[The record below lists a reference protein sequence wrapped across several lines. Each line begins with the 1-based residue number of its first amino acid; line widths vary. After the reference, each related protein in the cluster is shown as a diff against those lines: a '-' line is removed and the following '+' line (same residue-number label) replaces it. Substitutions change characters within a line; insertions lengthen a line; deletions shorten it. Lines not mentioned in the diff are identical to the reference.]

1 MTNDAMKNVVP
12 GVFATAEQAEAA
24 IGALRALGFGNDDLG
39 EAVSDPAHHRL
50 MDKSDSEMLDG
61 LAIGAAIGTPVGVLV
76 GIGLVFLTVP
86 GLVALGVGGV
96 LVGVYLGG
104 GFGIYLGAVLG
115 LAAKMH
121 RVTAIERRFK
131 IPLDGNNVQI
141 VVLAGRQAMAV
152 RQIMEQY
159 GATRMAAA
167 LA

>member
-1 MTNDAMKNVVP
+1 MANDAMKSVVP
-12 GVFATAEQAEAA
+12 GVFASAEQAEAA
-24 IGALRALGFGNDDLG
+24 IGALRALGFDNDDLG
-39 EAVSDPAHHRL
+39 DAVPDPAHHL
-50 MDKSDSEMLDG
+50 MDNSDAEMLHG

-96 LVGVYLGG
+96 MVGVYLGG

-121 RVTAIERRFK
+121 RVTAIERQFK
-131 IPLDGNNVQI
+131 IPLDGSNVQI
-141 VVLAGRQAMAV
+141 VVLAGRQATAV
-152 RQIMEQY
+152 RQIMEQH

>member
-1 MTNDAMKNVVP
+1 MTNAAMNSVVP
-12 GVFATAEQAEAA
+12 GVFATAEQADAA
-24 IGALRALGFGNDDLG
+24 IGALRELGFDNDDLG

-50 MDKSDSEMLDG
+50 MDNSDSEMLHG

-76 GIGLVFLTVP
+76 GIGIVLLAVP
-86 GLVALGVGGV
+86 GLLALGVGGV
-96 LVGVYLGG
+96 MVGVYLGG

-121 RVTAIERRFK
+121 QVTAIERQYK
-131 IPLDGNNVQI
+131 LVLDGSNVQI
-141 VVLAGRQAMAV
+141 VVLAGRQATAV
-152 RQIMEQY
+152 RQIMAQH

>member
-1 MTNDAMKNVVP
+1 MTNDAMQRVVP

-24 IGALRALGFGNDDLG
+24 IGALRELGFDNDDLG
-39 EAVSDPAHHRL
+39 DAVSDLAHHL
-50 MDKSDSEMLDG
+50 MDKSDAEMLHG

-86 GLVALGVGGV
+86 GLVALGVGGL

-104 GFGIYLGAVLG
+104 GFGVYLGSMLG

-121 RVTAIERRFK
+121 RVTAIERQYT
-131 IPLDGNNVQI
+131 IALDGSNVQI
-141 VVLAGRQAMAV
+141 VVLAGRQATAV
-152 RQIMEQY
+152 RRIMEQY